1 MMQTLKK
8 PVLAENVFLAPG
20 SIVRGDVTLME
31 DVNVWFHAVIRAEAG
46 SVVIGS
52 STNIQDGCVIHVDQG
67 ADVAIGSQTTIG
79 HNATIHGCTIGNN
92 TLIGMG
98 AIIMNHAVIGDNCIV
113 AAGAL
118 VPQNTVVPDNSLV
131 MGNPA
136 KIKRTVTAE
145 EISHNQQNAAHYI
158 AEAAV
163 YAQTEQYILLQKHG
177 LAKIRWDLDKQI
189 TAKIDSVCEPN
200 PRKTF
205 SLYTLAVKYQKIKEV
220 KYQRQQADGTSNL
233 QHCRTAGYLSA
244 PRDCLARGNNIID
257 RNRQSNITNQVSPAA
272 ANMPEIPGSLPVHPD
287 RLSQNLPYTKGQQH
301 LWDDLYNP
309 ITD

>member
-1 MMQTLKK
+1 MLLEAFSRSKIMKRNLERNYMMQTLKK
-8 PVLAENVFLAPG
+8 PVLAKNVFLASG

-52 STNIQDGCVIHVDQG
+52 GTNIQDGCVTHVDQG

-145 EISHNQQNAAHYI
+145 EISHNLQNAAHYI

-163 YAQTEQYILLQKHG
+163 YAQTE
-177 LAKIRWDLDKQI
+177 
-189 TAKIDSVCEPN
+189 
-200 PRKTF
+200 
-205 SLYTLAVKYQKIKEV
+205 
-220 KYQRQQADGTSNL
+220 
-233 QHCRTAGYLSA
+233 
-244 PRDCLARGNNIID
+244 
-257 RNRQSNITNQVSPAA
+257 
-272 ANMPEIPGSLPVHPD
+272 
-287 RLSQNLPYTKGQQH
+287 
-301 LWDDLYNP
+301 
-309 ITD
+309 

>member
-1 MMQTLKK
+1 MLLEAFSRSKIMKRNLERNYMMQTLKK
-8 PVLAENVFLAPG
+8 PVLAKNVFLASG

-52 STNIQDGCVIHVDQG
+52 GTNIQDGCVIHVDQG

-131 MGNPA
+131 MSPQKKFPTTCKMPPTISQKLQSMPRQNNIFSC
-136 KIKRTVTAE
+136 KNTA
-145 EISHNQQNAAHYI
+145 
-158 AEAAV
+158 
-163 YAQTEQYILLQKHG
+163 LQKI
-177 LAKIRWDLDKQI
+177 LFYK
-189 TAKIDSVCEPN
+189 N
-200 PRKTF
+200 
-205 SLYTLAVKYQKIKEV
+205 TL
-220 KYQRQQADGTSNL
+220 GF
-233 QHCRTAGYLSA
+233 
-244 PRDCLARGNNIID
+244 
-257 RNRQSNITNQVSPAA
+257 
-272 ANMPEIPGSLPVHPD
+272 
-287 RLSQNLPYTKGQQH
+287 GQ
-301 LWDDLYNP
+301 
-309 ITD
+309 TDYSKD